1 MTTLTKQEQQILEL
15 RRSFRLGFDKASA
28 RHYDE
33 NGFLHVEGCN
43 ISKATVNP
51 YLGAEIP
58 GWEQLALDPKKIY
71 YILRPPAELEKAAAT
86 SNMIPLMDAH
96 IEVSAFDLE
105 NPDISKHQVG
115 NTGQAGV
122 FKNPYLIND
131 LVIQKQGAIE
141 GVNSKEVCELSC
153 AYRYDVMMT
162 PGEFEGVKYDGYMT
176 NIRFNHVAL
185 VEEGRAGPDVMVKDS
200 AEAMKQ
206 QRRQLMDAIREAASP
221 NPLPVQIRTAMG
233 PDPIRVALGM
243 DIVSKQPGHK
253 DSKGKSAPI
262 VIKSER
268 TGKTIWSGKTKKAAG
283 KAMARIEGHKADCGM
298 SVTQDIEKR
307 EDVSPKA
314 GKSKYG
320 DVKFADMKNKKYPL
334 DNKAHVKAAAS
345 YFGMA
350 KNRSQYSQ
358 EDQRVISGRIDA
370 AERRFKIGKYAKSK

>member
-1 MTTLTKQEQQILEL
+1 MATVLTLA
-15 RRSFRLGFDKASA
+15 FDKTSA

-33 NGFLHVEGCN
+33 NGFLHVECCN

-71 YILRPPAELEKAAAT
+71 YILRPPAELAKAAST

-115 NTGQAGV
+115 NTGQAGG
-122 FKNPYLIND
+122 FKSPYLIND

-153 AYRYDVMMT
+153 AYRYDVVMA
-162 PGEFEGVKYDGYMT
+162 PGEFQGTKYDGYMT

-200 AEAMKQ
+200 AEELKKQ
-206 QRRQLMDAIREAASP
+206 RKLLMDAIREAVRP
-221 NPLPVQIRTAMG
+221 DPLPAQIMTALG
-233 PDPIRVALGM
+233 PDPIRAALGM
-243 DIVSKQPGHK
+243 DIVSTQPGHK
-253 DSKGKSAPI
+253 DSK
-262 VIKSER
+262 
-268 TGKTIWSGKTKKAAG
+268 G